1 MVHIQ
6 DDTKGKKSVY
16 KLNSITVNVNMADGE
31 KGIHVHGCFRFVLIH
46 VDSK

>member
-16 KLNSITVNVNMADGE
+16 KLNSITVM
-31 KGIHVHGCFRFVLIH
+31 LIWQM
-46 VDSK
+46 VKKEYMYMGVFGLYAYM

>member
-16 KLNSITVNVNMADGE
+16 KLNSINMADGE
-31 KGIHVHGCFRFVLIH
+31 KGIHVHGCFRFVRIH